1 MDNHYLVFL
10 VVVYNKILST
20 LEKMMKSS
28 DKKYLKRDA
37 LTRKNGTGFKF
48 HPQKAEPEH
57 RVTYLPYSIHLG
69 KKNIVESHLK
79 VRSSQYEVYK
89 CVRIL

>member
-1 MDNHYLVFL
+1 MVFL

-69 KKNIVESHLK
+69 KKFNVKSQSK
-79 VRSSQYEVYK
+79 VRSSQSEVHK
-89 CVRIL
+89 CASIL